1 MVKNKTKVHRSYD
14 DTITESIT
22 CDICKKTYK
31 GSDWERENYSALET
45 EVRMKTGSVY
55 PEGGMGEEITFDICP
70 TCFEAKLIPALKEL
84 GAQPTISDWD
94 W

>member
-1 MVKNKTKVHRSYD
+1 MKNKKKVHCSYD
-14 DTITESIT
+14 DTVTKSIT

-31 GSDWERENYSALET
+31 GTDWERERFSALET
-45 EVRMKTGSVY
+45 EVRMKRGSSS
-55 PEGGMGEEITFDICP
+55 PEGGSGEEIIFDICP
-70 TCFEAKLIPALKEL
+70 TCFEEKLIPALKEL